1 MKITHHGHASLLV
14 ETADNRIL
22 IDPGTFSDSWHGL
35 DGLTAIVVTHAHGDH
50 VDAGAVRAVVDN
62 QPTVRV
68 FAETD
73 AAALLSEA
81 GVEVSTLNAGDH
93 VELGGDSIHGVGGTH
108 ACIHED
114 LGSTGNVGV
123 VLETPGGTLFHPGDD
138 LSTIPEGVDVLAL
151 PLSAPWGA
159 LRDTVEFLRAVN
171 PKKVIP
177 IHDALLS
184 ELGKKIFLARIAAL
198 GPKGVE
204 FVTPAGVADV
214 A

>member
-1 MKITHHGHASLLV
+1 
-14 ETADNRIL
+14 
-22 IDPGTFSDSWHGL
+22 
-35 DGLTAIVVTHAHGDH
+35 
-50 VDAGAVRAVVDN
+50 
-62 QPTVRV
+62 
-68 FAETD
+68 
-73 AAALLSEA
+73 
-81 GVEVSTLNAGDH
+81 
-93 VELGGDSIHGVGGTH
+93 
-108 ACIHED
+108 
-114 LGSTGNVGV
+114 VGV

-198 GPKGVE
+198 GPEGVE

>member
-93 VELGGDSIHGVGGTH
+93 VELGGDSIRGVGGTH

-198 GPKGVE
+198 GPEGVE

>member
-22 IDPGTFSDSWHGL
+22 IDPGAFSDSWHAL
-35 DGLTAIVVTHAHGDH
+35 DGLSAIVVTHAHGDH
-50 VDAGAVRAVVDN
+50 VDASAVKTLLRD
-62 QPTVRV
+62 QPSVRV

-73 AAALLSEA
+73 AAALLSDA

-93 VELGGDSIHGVGGTH
+93 LQLGTDSIRGVGGTH

-114 LGSTGNVGV
+114 LEETGNVGV

-138 LSTIPEGVDVLAL
+138 ISTIPEGIDVLAL

-171 PKKVIP
+171 PAKVIP

-184 ELGKKIFLARIAAL
+184 ELGKKIFLARISAL
-198 GPKGVE
+198 GPDGVE
-204 FVTPAGVADV
+204 FLTPSEVFDAA
-214 A
+214 